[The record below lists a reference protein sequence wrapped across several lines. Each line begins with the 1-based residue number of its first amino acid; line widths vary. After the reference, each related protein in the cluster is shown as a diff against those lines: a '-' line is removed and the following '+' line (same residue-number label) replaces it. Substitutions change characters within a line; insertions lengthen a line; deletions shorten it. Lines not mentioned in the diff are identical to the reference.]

1 MKKYLLTAGCGFA
14 LLVVSSCNKE
24 EIGAYTPIPKLH
36 LGEPFTYKCDVS
48 NYVQLEYDSLGQA
61 AILNFYKEEITELD
75 DVHYDDIPVRFP
87 FIKEKRR
94 NIKSAGI
101 ILHG

>member
-36 LGEPFTYKCDVS
+36 LGEPFTKINTSV
-48 NYVQLEYDSLGQA
+48 
-61 AILNFYKEEITELD
+61 NFYRK
-75 DVHYDDIPVRFP
+75 
-87 FIKEKRR
+87 
-94 NIKSAGI
+94 IKS
-101 ILHG
+101 

>member
-75 DVHYDDIPVRFP
+75 DVHYDEHTCTFSFHKGETAKYKISWDYT
-87 FIKEKRR
+87 
-94 NIKSAGI
+94 S
-101 ILHG
+101 